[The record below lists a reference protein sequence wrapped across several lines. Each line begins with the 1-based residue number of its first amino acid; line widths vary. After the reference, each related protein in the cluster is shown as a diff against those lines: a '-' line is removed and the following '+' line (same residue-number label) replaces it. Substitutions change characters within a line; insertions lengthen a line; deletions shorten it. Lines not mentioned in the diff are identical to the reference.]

1 MFTLSVG
8 AVQVRFNVVR
18 AWLRWSWQ
26 AASTACHSV
35 EVIHKP
41 SNRAHCLAASRRTTL
56 TVSPPRWYLSPGNAR
71 IGVRTVKRVGAGGS
85 VVVAVESMLV
95 RLREETRASHARVD
109 ALPFFAA
116 LQAGTLPRA
125 SYVAFL
131 EALATVRE
139 ALEEAAAVGRDPLL
153 DACWA
158 TASRRL
164 PLLQR
169 DLDHFREERS
179 GSMSESLLHALMLAE
194 EFALRVRRDPASL
207 AGSLYVLE
215 GAGLGG
221 LVLRPHAARAFG
233 LADTSGLAYLTGDG
247 RRTRVRWDAFTGALE
262 MAARDPDVQERVVA
276 AALETFDGLERL
288 VLALHPGDTAPAAAG
303 ANTLNPEAGSHA
315 ITDDPREIR
324 AALRAGVR
332 SWERCPYYEWRYGR
346 RGRRFTRS
354 DSVWLVT
361 LATLPQASVDHQI
374 AWLGRILAARGMPQ
388 WLLERHLQVLH
399 DELADAVSARRD
411 DYGRL
416 LAAAQRLRERRVA
429 VLDEEVQRALAM
441 AFDAAVGADWARRL
455 PDSGTLLVAAVCDEV
470 GGVRH
475 AVASLA
481 GWMTDPERFPPP
493 WIAAV
498 RQTLAEAGRL
508 ASPGD

>member
-1 MFTLSVG
+1 MGG
-8 AVQVRFNVVR
+8 A
-18 AWLRWSWQ
+18 
-26 AASTACHSV
+26 
-35 EVIHKP
+35 
-41 SNRAHCLAASRRTTL
+41 
-56 TVSPPRWYLSPGNAR
+56 
-71 IGVRTVKRVGAGGS
+71 
-85 VVVAVESMLV
+85 VVVAVESMLMRV
-95 RLREETRASHARVD
+95 REETRASHARVD

-125 SYVAFL
+125 AYVAFL

-139 ALEEAAAVGRDPLL
+139 GLEEAATVGRDPLL

-158 TASRRL
+158 TAMWRL

-169 DLDHFREERS
+169 DLEYFQAER
-179 GSMSESLLHALMLAE
+179 GGTMAESLLHALMLAE
-194 EFALRVRRDPASL
+194 EFALRARRDPASL
-207 AGSLYVLE
+207 AGALYVLE
-215 GAGLGG
+215 GAALGG
-221 LVLRPHAARAFG
+221 LVLRPHAARVFG
-233 LADTSGLAYLTGDG
+233 LVGTVGLAYLTGDG
-247 RRTRVRWDAFTGALE
+247 RRTRVRWDAFTAALDT
-262 MAARDPDVQERVVA
+262 AHDPGLQERVVA

-303 ANTLNPEAGSHA
+303 ANTLNAEAGSHA

-388 WLLERHLQVLH
+388 WLLERHLHVLH
-399 DELADAVSARRD
+399 EELADAVPARRD

-416 LAAAQRLRERRVA
+416 LAAAQGLRERRVA
-429 VLDEEVQRALAM
+429 VIDEGAQRALAA
-441 AFDAAVGADWARRL
+441 AFDAAVGADWACRL

-470 GGVRH
+470 AGVRH

-493 WIAAV
+493 WIAAMH
-498 RQTLAEAGRL
+498 QTLAEAGRL